1 LAKKSQQTLQ
11 LLDAALSTIRR
22 VKLQSTV
29 GWLAGFWGAVVFMPL
44 GVNYLA
50 FLLMLLA
57 MLLLPG
63 RAERWARLRAHP
75 VAWVLAA
82 LLALTVIT
90 LALQPR
96 YYAETPANFWH
107 GVRIALTIGA
117 ALALTRCEALMAL
130 RGFALAFVF
139 SLGVVGAHALV
150 NLPNFGLWN
159 GLLKHGGNKSVSNA
173 LLFAL
178 AAGAALTIA
187 KAVLS
192 VNLQRSLL
200 WALAASLSL
209 GAVLL
214 ALPSRTAALGWLVAM
229 ALVVAHQ
236 WRGQWFKLAAM
247 AGAVAVL
254 SVTAYFTSPDMRVKF
269 EQGVA
274 ELERAQNGVVAIES
288 WGIRYFMYKHTGQMI
303 AEKPLTGWGVGAWN
317 DEWKRRV
324 PDLLDNY
331 NMPHN
336 DFLWMGAQSGL
347 LGSVVVFALFAAGI
361 AVAWRSDGLGARLAL
376 MAWVSMTVAT
386 TFNSAMRD
394 AAIGLSM
401 LWIAAVMLRLSS
413 EPIDPQQPLAL
424 KH

>member
-1 LAKKSQQTLQ
+1 
-11 LLDAALSTIRR
+11 
-22 VKLQSTV
+22 
-29 GWLAGFWGAVVFMPL
+29 MPL
-44 GVNYLA
+44 GMNYLA
-50 FLLMLLA
+50 LLLLGTA
-57 MLLLPG
+57 MLATPG
-63 RAERWARLRAHP
+63 RSERWTRLRGHP
-75 VAWVLAA
+75 VFWVLVAMLVLT
-82 LLALTVIT
+82 LLT
-90 LALQPR
+90 LVFQPR
-96 YYAETPANFWH
+96 YYPETRANLWH
-107 GVRIALTIGA
+107 GVRIAVTIA
-117 ALALTRCEALMAL
+117 MALALSRSEAIMAL
-130 RGFALAFVF
+130 RGFALACVL
-139 SLGVVGAHALV
+139 SLCVVAAHAVVG
-150 NLPNFGLWN
+150 LPKLNVWN
-159 GLLKHGGNKSVSNA
+159 GLLIHDGNKSVSNA

-178 AAGAALTIA
+178 ASGAALTLA
-187 KAVLS
+187 KAQLASDVR
-192 VNLQRSLL
+192 RSLL
-200 WALAASLSL
+200 WAVFAASSL

-214 ALPSRTAALGWLVAM
+214 ALPSRTAVLGWLIAM

-236 WRGQWFKLAAM
+236 WRGQWLKLGTM
-247 AGAVAVL
+247 ASAIAVL
-254 SVTAYFTSPDMRVKF
+254 GMTAYFTSPDMRAKF

-274 ELERAQNGVVAIES
+274 ELERAQTGVVAIES

-347 LGSVVVFALFAAGI
+347 LGSVVVLALFAAGI